1 MATLYSLGAVTIDG
15 YRVHTGDM
23 TTAGTVVSG
32 ALVEAGELLDDELR
46 RNLAWQSRTDKLRI
60 YPDGRVYPYA
70 YPITTAATLEID
82 GRSLVGAEADETPF
96 VGRFGDL
103 VVNLVTV
110 TWSGGYDD
118 GTNSDPLPTTL
129 KNAIF
134 ELARALTTDTSAI
147 PVGATSVRVGDVSVT
162 YAQAG
167 ATSHLDSLVPGLT
180 SRISRYRNR
189 YV

>member
-46 RNLAWQSRTDKLRI
+46 RHLAWQSRTEKCRI
-60 YPDGRVYPYA
+60 YPDGTVYPPA
-70 YPITTAATLEID
+70 WPITAATDLTID
-82 GRSLVGAEADETPF
+82 GRSLRGAVPDATPF
-96 VGRFGDL
+96 VGQFGDL
-103 VVNLVTV
+103 TVNLATV

-118 GTNSDPLPTTL
+118 GTHSTILPTTM
-129 KNAIF
+129 KNAVY
-134 ELARALTTDTSAI
+134 ELARALTADTSAI
-147 PVGATSVRVGDVSVT
+147 PVGATSVRVGDVAVT
-162 YAQAG
+162 YGTVG

-180 SRISRYRNR
+180 ARIVKYRNR